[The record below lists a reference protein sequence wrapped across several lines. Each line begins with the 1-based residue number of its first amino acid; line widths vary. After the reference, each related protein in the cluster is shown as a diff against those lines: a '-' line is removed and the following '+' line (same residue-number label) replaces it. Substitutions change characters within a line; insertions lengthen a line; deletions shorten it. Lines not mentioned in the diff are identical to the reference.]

1 MIKKY
6 LLLLAVVLGTY
17 ATAQIGIK
25 TDTQNP
31 SVDLELGSTDKALL
45 LNRVANTNT
54 VSNPAN
60 GMLIYDMS
68 EDCVKVY
75 QADKWSKCIWN
86 NPLNPLHK
94 SPNPGTG
101 SSVAQKSIYIKNNA
115 LPKKNS
121 KY

>member
-1 MIKKY
+1 MINKTKTII
-6 LLLLAVVLGTY
+6 LLAFTWGSFVS
-17 ATAQIGIK
+17 AQIGIK
-25 TDTQNP
+25 TDNLNP
-31 SVDLELGSTDKALL
+31 SVDLELGSADKALI

-101 SSVAQKSIYIKNNA
+101 SSVVQESI
-115 LPKKNS
+115 LKK
-121 KY
+121 

>member
-1 MIKKY
+1 M
-6 LLLLAVVLGTY
+6 VLGTY

-60 GMLIYDMS
+60 GMLIYDIS

-75 QADKWSKCIWN
+75 QADKWSKCIWK
-86 NPLNPLHK
+86 NPLNPLHQ
-94 SPNPGTG
+94 SQDPRTD
-101 SSVAQKSIYIKNNA
+101 SSVVQKSILKNKA
-115 LPKKNS
+115 SS
-121 KY
+121 KQK